1 MYGCLN
7 GKKTHWGLALFL
19 WPVSWGM
26 WWEKPLDL
34 GLFQQL
40 YPNSHILRD
49 NVDGT
54 LVFVIAVLTHS
65 STCST
70 WQRFF
75 FQTAKADWMEKPLFM
90 FHSYCGVRNPAVG
103 LSVDPCLSPQIP
115 CRPFMLQ
122 LVTLSLV
129 VTFTLCRSHGIAIDG
144 GSFQFA
150 NCECHNQMVYFDGSI
165 TITKSWVNPLFRL
178 GHFQVR
184 KLLT

>member
-1 MYGCLN
+1 
-7 GKKTHWGLALFL
+7 
-19 WPVSWGM
+19 
-26 WWEKPLDL
+26 
-34 GLFQQL
+34 
-40 YPNSHILRD
+40 
-49 NVDGT
+49 
-54 LVFVIAVLTHS
+54 
-65 STCST
+65 
-70 WQRFF
+70 
-75 FQTAKADWMEKPLFM
+75 MEKPLFM